1 MDSGVSECR
10 VAFKENPASD
20 AQNRREKKEMAELRR
35 AQQRVSAVLP
45 VKVDGKAAGVTRDIS
60 PSGIF
65 FETDQDMTDGSS
77 IHFTLEFDNPSGKL
91 LLECSGEIVRVE
103 KAGGKIGVAAKIVE
117 SRLERY
123 GDTNKGKQTVT
134 S

>member
-1 MDSGVSECR
+1 MDSGVSGCR

-65 FETDQDMTDGSS
+65 FETDLDMTDGSS

-123 GDTNKGKQTVT
+123 GDTNSKKQTVT

>member
-1 MDSGVSECR
+1 
-10 VAFKENPASD
+10 
-20 AQNRREKKEMAELRR
+20 MAELRR

-45 VKVDGKAAGVTRDIS
+45 VKVEGRAAGVTRDIS
-60 PSGIF
+60 PSGIY
-65 FETDQDMTDGSS
+65 FETDQEMADGGT

-103 KAGGKIGVAAKIVE
+103 KAGGKVGVAAKIVE
-117 SRLERY
+117 SRLERFSE
-123 GDTNKGKQTVT
+123 NKKQTVV

>member
-1 MDSGVSECR
+1 
-10 VAFKENPASD
+10 
-20 AQNRREKKEMAELRR
+20 
-35 AQQRVSAVLP
+35 
-45 VKVDGKAAGVTRDIS
+45 
-60 PSGIF
+60 
-65 FETDQDMTDGSS
+65 MTDGSS

-123 GDTNKGKQTVT
+123 GDTNSKKQTVT

>member
-1 MDSGVSECR
+1 
-10 VAFKENPASD
+10 
-20 AQNRREKKEMAELRR
+20 MAELRR

-45 VKVDGKAAGVTRDIS
+45 VKVEGRSAGVTRDIS

-65 FETDQDMTDGSS
+65 FETDQDMTDGST

-91 LLECSGEIVRVE
+91 LLECSGEIVRIE
-103 KAGGKIGVAAKIVE
+103 KAGGKIGIAAKIVE
-117 SRLERY
+117 SRLERCSE
-123 GDTNKGKQTVT
+123 NKKQTVV